1 MVKHLLLIASLSMAV
16 SARADDPPDAYRAH
30 YPPHY
35 FFGFNAPPAP
45 SAQGRFGFDSGEDR
59 GFGGQYLREENYE
72 HSHGLNG
79 AQAECS
85 DPPRA
90 RARPRTT
97 EIPQTARRLSFRH
110 GRPRPSLILVLLA
123 FVKWIQARTTR
134 SRIDACASHTP
145 RDSFPGGWW
154 VKWTVH
160 VFAGI
165 ARNLCQAR

>member
-85 DPPRA
+85 DPSACPCPSPYYRNSLLVA
-90 RARPRTT
+90 GFADFLGGKNSVR
-97 EIPQTARRLSFRH
+97 S
-110 GRPRPSLILVLLA
+110 RPS
-123 FVKWIQARTTR
+123 T
-134 SRIDACASHTP
+134 
-145 RDSFPGGWW
+145 
-154 VKWTVH
+154 
-160 VFAGI
+160 
-165 ARNLCQAR
+165 